1 MSEGQNVD
9 PANPTWVPR
18 VRETPDASGSQA
30 GATRTSQPRWSRR
43 RGVLSVFAAFAA
55 FGFVAAY
62 AVEPTG
68 AALAQSAPP
77 AEAST
82 LYSAAVEAPQSVQIL
97 AAEADAPAAGLD
109 RDGYTVALIPK
120 PVVVPK
126 VSGPGW
132 RPPFVVPNPGSA
144 QAIAYQMVMA
154 RGWGDDQFAC
164 LTALWNKESGWRV
177 NAHNV
182 GSGAYGIPQALPGS
196 KMATAGADWATN
208 PATQISWGLSYI
220 TSRYGNPCGAWDK
233 SQRSGW
239 Y

>member
-1 MSEGQNVD
+1 M
-9 PANPTWVPR
+9 AHT
-18 VRETPDASGSQA
+18 
-30 GATRTSQPRWSRR
+30 RWSRR

-68 AALAQSAPP
+68 AALALAQYEAP

-82 LYSAAVEAPQSVQIL
+82 LYNEAVDAPQTVQIL
-97 AAEADAPAAGLD
+97 ALDAEAPVAELN
-109 RDGYTVALIPK
+109 REGYSVALKPK
-120 PVVVPK
+120 PVPVAAP
-126 VSGPGW
+126 STGGGGGTGW
-132 RPPFVVPNPGSA
+132 RPPFVVPDPGSA
-144 QAIAYQMVMA
+144 QAIAYQMVMG

-177 NAHNV
+177 NAHNK

-196 KMATAGADWATN
+196 KMASAGADWETN
-208 PATQISWGLSYI
+208 PATQITWGLGYI
-220 TSRYGNPCGAWDK
+220 TSRYGTPCGAWEK